1 MLIIKITI
9 FTFENRIFM
18 FKKLLLLSVFLF
30 LATTLHAQEK
40 EVQPPFSIKTVSFV
54 QNGQNAVP
62 LFLLGDSFQL
72 QFDDLHGSEDN
83 YYYKITHCDYNWK
96 QSQLSVNEYLNGFND
111 QRIQEYT
118 NSFNALQIYSHYK
131 LTFPN
136 KLTQLKVSG
145 NYIVSVL
152 NDSKEV
158 VFSRKFIIYQEL
170 VSVPMQIKRARTN
183 PDLPFKHNID
193 FAIRS
198 SAMTFQS
205 PLTNIKVM
213 LLQNGRLD
221 NVITNIKPMYTIGN
235 DLIYKYDSETQFWA
249 GNEYLFFENKNIRA
263 ATNSIS
269 RVDSSGGLYNCFL
282 YTNNARGSQQY
293 TYWPDINGNFLVN
306 NLNVENSEI
315 EADYAWIYF
324 SLSAPAFYQ
333 NKSIYITG
341 MFNNYNLSDEN
352 KMDYNEK
359 KGIYEKAM
367 MVKQG
372 FTNYCYTVA
381 DSKGKIDNQNAIDG
395 NFWQTENN
403 YQAIIY
409 YRENNERYD
418 RVIGKGIATSTD
430 IIN

>member
-1 MLIIKITI
+1 
-9 FTFENRIFM
+9 M
-18 FKKLLLLSVFLF
+18 FKKLLLLSLIAFS
-30 LATTLHAQEK
+30 ATTLFAQEK
-40 EVQPPFSIKTVSFV
+40 EVQPPFSIKTISFV

-83 YYYKITHCDYNWK
+83 YYYKITHCDYDWK
-96 QSQLSVNEYLNGFND
+96 QSQLSVNEYLNGFNE

-145 NYIVSVL
+145 NYIISVL

-158 VFSRKFIIYQEL
+158 VFSRKFIIYEEL
-170 VSVPMQIKRARTN
+170 VSVPLQIKRARTN
-183 PDLPFKHNID
+183 PDLPFKHNLD
-193 FAIRS
+193 FSIRT

-221 NVITNIKPMYTIGN
+221 NAITNIKPMYTIGN

-263 ATNSIS
+263 ATNSIAH
-269 RVDSSGGLYNCFL
+269 VDSSGGLYNCYL
-282 YTNNARGSQQY
+282 YSNNARAAQQY

-306 NLNVENSEI
+306 NLNAENSEI

-333 NKSIYITG
+333 NKNIYITG
-341 MFNNYNLSDEN
+341 MFNNYNLTDEN

-367 MVKQG
+367 MIKQG
-372 FTNYCYTVA
+372 FTNY
-381 DSKGKIDNQNAIDG
+381 
-395 NFWQTENN
+395 
-403 YQAIIY
+403 
-409 YRENNERYD
+409 
-418 RVIGKGIATSTD
+418 
-430 IIN
+430 

>member
-158 VFSRKFIIYQEL
+158 VFSRKFIIYEEL

-183 PDLPFKHNID
+183 PDLPFKHNLD

-269 RVDSSGGLYNCFL
+269 RVDTSGGLYNCFL

>member
-1 MLIIKITI
+1 M
-9 FTFENRIFM
+9 
-18 FKKLLLLSVFLF
+18 
-30 LATTLHAQEK
+30 
-40 EVQPPFSIKTVSFV
+40 
-54 QNGQNAVP
+54 
-62 LFLLGDSFQL
+62 
-72 QFDDLHGSEDN
+72 
-83 YYYKITHCDYNWK
+83 
-96 QSQLSVNEYLNGFND
+96 
-111 QRIQEYT
+111 
-118 NSFNALQIYSHYK
+118 
-131 LTFPN
+131 
-136 KLTQLKVSG
+136 
-145 NYIVSVL
+145 
-152 NDSKEV
+152 
-158 VFSRKFIIYQEL
+158 
-170 VSVPMQIKRARTN
+170 
-183 PDLPFKHNID
+183 D
-193 FAIRS
+193 FAVRS
-198 SAMTFQS
+198 NAITFQS

-269 RVDSSGGLYNCFL
+269 RVDTSGGLYNCFL

>member
-1 MLIIKITI
+1 
-9 FTFENRIFM
+9 M
-18 FKKLLLLSVFLF
+18 FKKLLLLSLIAFS
-30 LATTLHAQEK
+30 ATTLLAQEK
-40 EVQPPFSIKTVSFV
+40 EVQPPFSIKTISFV

-83 YYYKITHCDYNWK
+83 YYYKITHCDYDWK
-96 QSQLSVNEYLNGFND
+96 QSQLSVNEYLNGFNE

-145 NYIVSVL
+145 NYIISVL

-158 VFSRKFIIYQEL
+158 VFSRKFIIYEEL
-170 VSVPMQIKRARTN
+170 VSVPLQIKRARTN
-183 PDLPFKHNID
+183 PDLPFKHNLD
-193 FAIRS
+193 FAIRT

-221 NVITNIKPMYTIGN
+221 NAITNIKPMYTIGN

-263 ATNSIS
+263 ATNSIAH
-269 RVDSSGGLYNCFL
+269 VDSSGGLYNCYL
-282 YTNNARGSQQY
+282 YSNNARAAQQY

-306 NLNVENSEI
+306 NLNAENSEI

-333 NKSIYITG
+333 NKNIYITG
-341 MFNNYNLSDEN
+341 MFNNYNLTDEN

-367 MVKQG
+367 MIKQG

>member
-1 MLIIKITI
+1 
-9 FTFENRIFM
+9 M

-158 VFSRKFIIYQEL
+158 VFSRKFIIYEEL

-221 NVITNIKPMYTIGN
+221 NAITNIKPMYTIGN

-269 RVDSSGGLYNCFL
+269 RVDTSGGLYNCFL